1 MTDRAEE
8 RPRPLHLAV
17 LVGASAGIYA
27 MSLGTVAAL
36 QSATD
41 RAVIDAR
48 APLDRA
54 IRDLAATNAGLTAG
68 LDRVAHADD
77 GLSSAYDRVGPLL
90 GTAET
95 TLDALS
101 ASVARISGIAG
112 ALPDR
117 VALPAVPR
125 TVVSRATS
133 PAHATSGAS
142 GGG

>member
-17 LVGASAGIYA
+17 LVGASAGLYA
-27 MSLGTVAAL
+27 ISLGTVAAL

-41 RAVIDAR
+41 QAVIDAR
-48 APLDRA
+48 APLDQA
-54 IRDLAATNAGLTAG
+54 IRDLAATNDGFTTR
-68 LDRVAHADD
+68 LDRAAHADD
-77 GLSSAYDRVGPLL
+77 TLSSAYDRVGPLL
-90 GTAET
+90 DATET

-101 ASVARISGIAG
+101 TRVSRISGVAG

-117 VALPAVPR
+117 VALPAVPPAVTR
-125 TVVSRATS
+125 TRAQ
-133 PAHATSGAS
+133 AHTTTGAS